1 MSYLEDHGLPL
12 VQLKEQ
18 RRELV
23 VALSKRDGPIS
34 NYEIQRLG
42 SLQQAITA
50 MEAIVDDIDPPCEL
64 ILFRKRANA
73 PSHIAGDNVMRPMKL
88 VFGRRRSPNPVHQ
101 HH

>member
-23 VALSKRDGPIS
+23 VALSTRDGPIS
-34 NYEIQRLG
+34 NFEIQKLG

-50 MEAIVDDIDPPCEL
+50 MEAIVDDIEPTCE
-64 ILFRKRANA
+64 IIPFRKQADST
-73 PSHIAGDNVMRPMKL
+73 PCITGGSSVRPMKL
-88 VFGRRRSPNPVHQ
+88 VFGRRRSLIAHQ
-101 HH
+101 NH

>member
-23 VALSKRDGPIS
+23 VALSGRVGPIS
-34 NYEIQRLG
+34 NFEIQKLG

-50 MEAIVDDIDPPCEL
+50 MEAIVDDIDSTCEILSFQKQADRPPC
-64 ILFRKRANA
+64 
-73 PSHIAGDNVMRPMKL
+73 IASESVVRPIKL
-88 VFGRRRSPNPVHQ
+88 VFGRRRSLNLAHQ